1 MKTENKITVTG
12 KFPVTGEPRNRH
24 RPTEAK
30 VFVVPEWVPQPSSM
44 TREEIRKQV
53 IDQIG

>member
-1 MKTENKITVTG
+1 MKAEHKISVVS
-12 KFPVTGEPRNRH
+12 KIPVTKRLRNH

-30 VFVVPEWVPQPSSM
+30 AVVVPAWAPQPSPM

>member
-1 MKTENKITVTG
+1 MKTKNKITVTG
-12 KFPVTGEPRNRH
+12 KIPVTREPRNRH

>member
-1 MKTENKITVTG
+1 MKTADKITVID
-12 KFPVTGEPRNRH
+12 KVPVTREPRNRQ
-24 RPTEAK
+24 RPTKAK
-30 VFVVPEWVPQPSSM
+30 AFVVPEWVPQPSPM

>member
-12 KFPVTGEPRNRH
+12 KFPVAGEPLNRH

>member
-1 MKTENKITVTG
+1 MKAADKITVTG
-12 KFPVTGEPRNRH
+12 KIPVAGEPRNRH
-24 RPTEAK
+24 RPIEAK
-30 VFVVPEWVPQPSSM
+30 VFVVPEWAPQPNSM

>member
-1 MKTENKITVTG
+1 MKAADKITVTG
-12 KFPVTGEPRNRH
+12 KIPVAWEPRNSH
-24 RPTEAK
+24 RPIEAK
-30 VFVVPEWVPQPSSM
+30 AVVVPEWAPQPSPM

>member
-1 MKTENKITVTG
+1 MKTENKIPITDRI
-12 KFPVTGEPRNRH
+12 PVTRESRNHH

-30 VFVVPEWVPQPSSM
+30 AFVVPEWAPQPSPM
-44 TREEIRKQV
+44 TREEIRKLV

>member
-1 MKTENKITVTG
+1 MKTADKITVTG
-12 KFPVTGEPRNRH
+12 QSPVPKRPHNP

-30 VFVVPEWVPQPSSM
+30 AGTVPEWAPQPSSM

>member
-1 MKTENKITVTG
+1 MKAENKI
-12 KFPVTGEPRNRH
+12 PVTGRSQSPRSRATH

-30 VFVVPEWVPQPSSM
+30 AVVVPAWAPQPSPM
-44 TREEIRKQV
+44 TREEIRKLV

>member
-1 MKTENKITVTG
+1 MKTVDKITVIG
-12 KFPVTGEPRNRH
+12 KIPVTKEPRSHH

-30 VFVVPEWVPQPSSM
+30 AMLVPEWAPQPSPM

>member
-1 MKTENKITVTG
+1 MKTENKITVTDRI
-12 KFPVTGEPRNRH
+12 PVARESRNRH

-30 VFVVPEWVPQPSSM
+30 VFAVPEWMPQPSPM
-44 TREEIRKQV
+44 TREEIQKQV

>member
-1 MKTENKITVTG
+1 MKTENKITVPDRI
-12 KFPVTGEPRNRH
+12 PVAGESRDRH

-30 VFVVPEWVPQPSSM
+30 VFVVPEWMPQPSPM
-44 TREEIRKQV
+44 TREEIQKQV

>member
-1 MKTENKITVTG
+1 MKAENRILVTKNQATRKPG
-12 KFPVTGEPRNRH
+12 NH

-30 VFVVPEWVPQPSSM
+30 AVVVPAWAPQPDRL
-44 TREEIRKQV
+44 TREEIRRIV

>member
-1 MKTENKITVTG
+1 MKTADKITVIG
-12 KFPVTGEPRNRH
+12 KIPVTREPRNHH

-30 VFVVPEWVPQPSSM
+30 AFVVPEWVPQPSLM

>member
-1 MKTENKITVTG
+1 MKTADKITVIG
-12 KFPVTGEPRNRH
+12 KIPVTREPRSHH

-30 VFVVPEWVPQPSSM
+30 AFVVPEWAPQPSPM

>member
-1 MKTENKITVTG
+1 MTAENKIPAAN
-12 KFPVTGEPRNRH
+12 KIPVTREPSNHH

-30 VFVVPEWVPQPSSM
+30 EVTVPAWAPQPSPM
-44 TREEIRKQV
+44 TREEIRKLV

>member
-1 MKTENKITVTG
+1 MKDENKI
-12 KFPVTGEPRNRH
+12 KFASKIPVIKRLGNH
-24 RPTEAK
+24 RPIEEKAT
-30 VFVVPEWVPQPSSM
+30 VVPVWTPQPNPM

>member
-1 MKTENKITVTG
+1 MKSENKILDT
-12 KFPVTGEPRNRH
+12 KKSRNH

-30 VFVVPEWVPQPSSM
+30 VFVVPEWAPQPSPM
-44 TREEIRKQV
+44 TREEIQKQV

>member
-1 MKTENKITVTG
+1 MKTADKITVIG
-12 KFPVTGEPRNRH
+12 KIPVTREPRSHH

-30 VFVVPEWVPQPSSM
+30 AFLVPEWVPQPSPM

>member
-1 MKTENKITVTG
+1 MKDENKITVIG
-12 KFPVTGEPRNRH
+12 KIPVTREPRNHH

-30 VFVVPEWVPQPSSM
+30 AVVVRPWAPQPNLM

>member
-1 MKTENKITVTG
+1 MKTE
-12 KFPVTGEPRNRH
+12 GEIKVIGRIPEPEGPH
-24 RPTEAK
+24 DPRPTEARTLPI
-30 VFVVPEWVPQPSSM
+30 PEWAPQPNPM

>member
-1 MKTENKITVTG
+1 MKAPNKIAVTG
-12 KFPVTGEPRNRH
+12 KVPVTREPRNRH

>member
-1 MKTENKITVTG
+1 MKTTNTITFIG
-12 KFPVTGEPRNRH
+12 KVPVTREPRNRH

>member
-1 MKTENKITVTG
+1 MKDGNKI
-12 KFPVTGEPRNRH
+12 PVASKIPATKRLDIH
-24 RPTEAK
+24 RPPEAK
-30 VFVVPEWVPQPSSM
+30 AAVIPAWAPQPSPL